1 MKDVC
6 RTSLETPALSLIKKI
21 CYGYKFR
28 SLATDWG
35 KEKEKTAR
43 DVYFRILAKNHDNF
57 EIIDSGMWIDPRY
70 PFIGGSPDGVAKC
83 SCCGVRCLEIK
94 CPFSYRDSTINDMTL
109 NSAGYLYWGLN
120 GEVLLKQNH
129 SYYYQIQTQLL
140 VTGYDACDF
149 FVWTEKDH
157 SLTRV
162 QANIEL
168 QNEIISKSK
177 AFFSKIL
184 LRELVAKYYTESNK
198 ENTNSSICICNMTD
212 TEDDEVIIKCS
223 KKDCK
228 IKLLHQK
235 CMRLRKVPKSKW
247 LCKDCKFKQNSRKK
261 TLSVSKQN

>member
-1 MKDVC
+1 
-6 RTSLETPALSLIKKI
+6 
-21 CYGYKFR
+21 
-28 SLATDWG
+28 
-35 KEKEKTAR
+35 
-43 DVYFRILAKNHDNF
+43 
-57 EIIDSGMWIDPRY
+57 
-70 PFIGGSPDGVAKC
+70 
-83 SCCGVRCLEIK
+83 
-94 CPFSYRDSTINDMTL
+94 MTL

-149 FVWTEKDH
+149 FVWTKKDH

-198 ENTNSSICICNMTD
+198 ENTNSTICICNMTD

-223 KKDCK
+223 KRIAKSNCF
-228 IKLLHQK
+228 IKNV
-235 CMRLRKVPKSKW
+235 CG
-247 LCKDCKFKQNSRKK
+247 
-261 TLSVSKQN
+261 